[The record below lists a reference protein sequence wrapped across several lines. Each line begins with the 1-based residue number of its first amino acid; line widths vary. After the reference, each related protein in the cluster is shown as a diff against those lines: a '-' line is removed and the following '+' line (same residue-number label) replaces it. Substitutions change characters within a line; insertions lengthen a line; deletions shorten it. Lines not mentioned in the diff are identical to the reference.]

1 MRKIFK
7 QLTAAGVAAA
17 MAMSLTACGGSSTTE
32 TKAAETKAATEAA
45 AETTAA
51 ATPDAAPDN
60 TDILKQPEGWTEK
73 DATESIVYMTANA
86 INTLDKWSTSAGDT
100 TFMYNYLVFDGLFN
114 KDENEQTIP
123 WLAESYEMADDFS
136 NIKIKLRD
144 EVYFTNGEKMTADD
158 VIFSFER
165 IRDDKEHLPDSV
177 AKGWRNYLGEIEK
190 VDDLNIVINFTQP
203 MPEFWVQ
210 ANIPDTQILC
220 KSAFESM
227 DYDEFWKAPVGTGAY
242 VVADF
247 DGANSTVEFE
257 LRQDENGY
265 WGYDYLDT
273 YTNVKNISF
282 KYSPEATTRV
292 ASLRTG
298 EADIINNPPT
308 MDIAGLASE
317 GFTIGQL
324 PAATMVFMQT
334 ACGPENTLSNRD
346 LREALSLCIDRKI
359 IVDALLEGYG
369 IPATQMGTEGD
380 LGYREDL
387 AYEYDVEK
395 AKELVKTSGYD
406 GTPLKLIYS
415 TSTVAIAP
423 EMSQAFQSM
432 AAEVGINIE
441 VTPLEVAIYDEARA
455 NRDFDLCIA
464 SIGKSGQMWF
474 KTGAEV
480 IGNDRFNTGVDNE
493 ELIALGKSLQTEMNE
508 AKQDE
513 IFAEM
518 NKIQL
523 EEFEPNL
530 YLYYPLLQVASQ
542 SKVHGIR
549 YHKNMDI
556 SALVVEK

>member
-1 MRKIFK
+1 MKKIFK
-7 QLTAAGVAAA
+7 QLAVVGMAATMV
-17 MAMSLTACGGSSTTE
+17 MSATACGNSGSETKTTE
-32 TKAAETKAATEAA
+32 TTAAQTKDA
-45 AETTAA
+45 AETTAS
-51 ATPDAAPDN
+51 ATQTAE
-60 TDILKQPEGWTEK
+60 TSDILKQPEGWTEK
-73 DATESIVYMTANA
+73 DATESIVYMTANS

-136 NIKIKLRD
+136 YIKIKLRD
-144 EVYFTNGEKMTADD
+144 EVYFTNGEKLSSDD

-177 AKGWRNYLGEIEK
+177 AKGWRNYLGELEK
-190 VDDLNIVINFTQP
+190 VDDLNLIMHFTQP

-227 DYDEFWKAPVGTGAY
+227 DYDEFWQNPIGTGAY
-242 VVADF
+242 VVTEF
-247 DGANSTVEFE
+247 DGANSTIEFE

-265 WGYDYLDT
+265 WGYDYMDT

-282 KYSPEATTRV
+282 KYSPESTTRV

-308 MDIAGLASE
+308 MDIAGLAAE
-317 GFTIGQL
+317 GFQIGQL
-324 PAATMVFMQT
+324 PATTMVFLQT
-334 ACGPENTLSNRD
+334 ACGEENTLSNRD
-346 LREALSLCIDRKI
+346 LREALSLCIDRNL
-359 IVDALLEGYG
+359 IVQALLEGYG

-380 LGYREDL
+380 LGYREEL
-387 AYEYDVEK
+387 AYEYDIEK
-395 AKELVKTSGYD
+395 AKELVKNSGYD
-406 GTPLKLIYS
+406 GTALKLIYT

-423 EMSQAFQSM
+423 EMSQAIQSM

-441 VTPLEVAIYDEARA
+441 VAPLENAIYDEART

-464 SIGKSGQMWF
+464 SIGKSGQMWY

-480 IGNDRFNTGVDNE
+480 IGNDRFNTGIDNE
-493 ELIALGKSLQTEMNE
+493 ELIALGQSLHTEVNE
-508 AKQDE
+508 TKQDE

-518 NKIQL
+518 NKLQL